1 MTEAAEDMWDAIAAT
16 TPGPTAAMR
25 VSWRAIVKHEFT
37 TYIEFFDTE
46 AEATKAV
53 EDITEGWDRATWD
66 DAIEVGVSK
75 HFEDPLA
82 DLIPPNKPPYNKEDQ

>member
-1 MTEAAEDMWDAIAAT
+1 M
-16 TPGPTAAMR
+16 
-25 VSWRAIVKHEFT
+25 SWRAIVKQEFT

-46 AEATKAV
+46 IEATETI

-75 HFEDPLA
+75 V
-82 DLIPPNKPPYNKEDQ
+82 